1 MLSILKNLSIKI
13 KTQIVIPVAIS
24 MVVALMPYFYAMIT
38 DKFIYTTNKNIKGSN
53 SHF

>member
-24 MVVALMPYFYAMIT
+24 MVALMPYFYAMIT